1 MKVKQ
6 NSIYMLVTNDKYEL
20 PIVIA
25 DTLAELANKIGVR
38 KNVISSAISHSKKK
52 GFKSVYVKVNVD

>member
-1 MKVKQ
+1 MKAKQ

-38 KNVISSAISHSKKK
+38 KNVISSAISHAKKK